1 MFRANDRHRQK
12 SLMSGSVWLPD
23 RLRHRLQNSWVGGLL
38 PGDVVLHQRRNL
50 YRAVQRRVIRS
61 VVDGTMFFT
70 VNISRYDCG
79 GQNV

>member
-1 MFRANDRHRQK
+1 MESVNVTQAENEP
-12 SLMSGSVWLPD
+12 SLTFVLE
-23 RLRHRLQNSWVGGLL
+23 LL
-38 PGDVVLHQRRNL
+38 
-50 YRAVQRRVIRS
+50 VIRS